1 MAISIYDSIIPSYLQ
16 ILEGVSGVLAK
27 GLAHC
32 EAQGIDPQ
40 EMVEASLHPDMLPL
54 RFQIISVA
62 HHSLG
67 ALRGMQEGVFTPPP
81 SMPDLDYSGM
91 QALLDNAHAELKAA
105 TVEAVNALEEGSL
118 VFKLSSME
126 MPFTVENFIT
136 SFSLPNVYFHATTAY
151 DILRMKGVPLGK
163 MDYLGPMRIG

>member
-1 MAISIYDSIIPSYLQ
+1 MALSIYDSTIPSYLQ
-16 ILEGVSGVLAK
+16 IIDGVSGVLAK

-32 EAQGIDPQ
+32 EEQGIDPA

-81 SMPDLDYSGM
+81 SMPDLDYAGL
-91 QALLDNAHAELKAA
+91 QGLLDNARTELAAEP
-105 TVEAVNALEEGSL
+105 VEAVNALEGGSL

-126 MPFTVENFIT
+126 MPFSVENFIT

-163 MDYLGPMRIG
+163 MDYLGPIRAG